1 MTKNMIASPHQSVL
15 NTIKMNE
22 LEKIQSLQSE
32 IKERQKQI
40 KRSMFLLVQM
50 LGGEVESIN
59 KRTYRATEETSS
71 ACVVEAFVIEDERL
85 MVKTDFDGDS
95 FTLGLDSFNTEEL
108 ANILYLMLETNKN
121 HRQQKIEN
129 LFRAYMNE
137 HNEEPLYA
145 SCCIKY
151 LDNSPQCDV
160 MIKLNV
166 ELDVKDDLL
175 FYYCNSLNDLKSLC
189 EFGAGDFILTEV
201 YEFLNEI

>member
-1 MTKNMIASPHQSVL
+1 
-15 NTIKMNE
+15 MNE

-32 IKERQKQI
+32 IKERQEQI
-40 KRSMFLLVQM
+40 KQSMFLLVQM
-50 LGGEVESIN
+50 FGGEIESIN
-59 KRTYRATEETSS
+59 GRTYKATEETGS
-71 ACVVEAFVIEDERL
+71 ACVVESFVIEDEKL
-85 MVKTDFDGDS
+85 VVKTDFDGDK

-108 ANILYLMLETNKN
+108 ANILYLMLDENKN
-121 HRQQKIEN
+121 HHRQKIEN

-145 SCCIKY
+145 SCRIKF

-189 EFGAGDFILTEV
+189 EFGTGDFILTEV